1 MIHKSIVETNSP
13 RIPNISIKWISI
25 SSPRPV
31 HGIEGILYINRE
43 KNSISIWDESNGKY
57 VEFFGKSAR
66 IPTTD
71 NSNLIYTTNDK
82 TNSQPLYSF
91 NLVDGSLVITH
102 PDGSIVEIPIPNKD
116 DINAKIRELEERIE
130 KLEGLLD

>member
-57 VEFFGKSAR
+57 IEFFGKSVK

-71 NSNLIYTTNDK
+71 NSNLINTINNK
-82 TNSQPLYSF
+82 SNNQYSF
-91 NLVDGSLVITH
+91 NLVDDSLIIT
-102 PDGSIVEIPIPNKD
+102 DSNGSIIEIPIPNEEK
-116 DINAKIRELEERIE
+116 INEKIRLLEERIE
-130 KLEGLLD
+130 KLERLLD